1 MKYLCLISFDE
12 RKLDALSKSEL
23 ATLDEESLA
32 YDQTLRKSGHFIAA
46 QALESA
52 RAATTLRVR
61 NGKVSVTDGPFAET
75 NEQIGGFILIEA
87 KDLNEA
93 IQLASKI
100 PVIRLGAI
108 EVRPIKEL
116 TASANYPQ
124 NP

>member
-61 NGKVSVTDGPFAET
+61 NGKVSVTDGAFAET
-75 NEQIGGFILIEA
+75 KEQLAGFYLIEA
-87 KDLNEA
+87 PDLD
-93 IQLASKI
+93 
-100 PVIRLGAI
+100 GALSWAARCPGAAHGSI
-108 EVRPIKEL
+108 EVRPIW
-116 TASANYPQ
+116 TT
-124 NP
+124 